1 MKKIIL
7 MSMLAAA
14 FALSNIVGNA
24 QGQNST
30 LDEASERAVATFAG
44 GCFWCV
50 EEGFEKLPGVYEA
63 ISGYTGGRERNPT
76 YEQVAGGRTGHT
88 EAVQVFYNPAVIE
101 YAGLLEAFWRFMDP
115 TDAEG
120 QFVDRGQQYRA
131 EIFYHDEEQKALA
144 EASIRKLK
152 ATGPFT
158 SSIVTPVTPL
168 GRFYK
173 AESYHQ
179 DYYSKNP
186 IRYRFYTR
194 NSGRY
199 QFVEY
204 WWGTNAKQDF
214 QQFTDAELLREYG
227 EK

>member
-1 MKKIIL
+1 MKKIIVVH
-7 MSMLAAA
+7 MLYLTLILATIVAS
-14 FALSNIVGNA
+14 ALP
-24 QGQNST
+24 ST
-30 LDEASERAVATFAG
+30 ATAEEGGERAVATFAG

-63 ISGYTGGRERNPT
+63 ISGYTGGPERNPT
-76 YEQVAGGRTGHT
+76 YKQVAGGRTGHT
-88 EAVQVFYNPAVIE
+88 EAVQVFYDPNVIE

-131 EIFYHDEEQKALA
+131 EIFYHDAEQKALA

-158 SSIVTPVTPL
+158 SSIVTPVTAL
-168 GRFYK
+168 DRFYE
-173 AESYHQ
+173 AEEYHQ

-204 WWGTNAKQDF
+204 WWGDEAKQDF
-214 QQFTDAELLREYG
+214 QQFTNAELLREYG
-227 EK
+227 SE